1 MRELEGK
8 VAGVTGGSGRIG
20 RGLAQRF
27 LQAGMRVVLA
37 DLDVDGLK
45 AAEQQLSAYGAV
57 IGVPADLSK
66 REHVEVLALRAVEE
80 FGAVHVLCN
89 DAGLNSRPEPALW
102 ELPYQEWQTV
112 VGGGGCST
120 RSARSASTRSP
131 TPRRPRSA
139 CAAAPTTSC
148 ATAQRPNRPRS
159 ARTSRRGRPAPSR
172 YHRSRLGTSPGRA
185 ERSTRND
192 RWAVHHLR
200 GAARRSGRAHL
211 PQPARGP
218 QRTELRPARRGPRGV
233 PPRRGRT
240 TTCAS

>member
-112 VGGGGCST
+112 VGGVARRDPRGALQRAHPPRGDQGAPAQPRRRHPARPLSD
-120 RSARSASTRSP
+120 RIALDPLGLADEAAQRRAAIIAHASAR
-131 TPRRPRSA
+131 RR
-139 CAAAPTTSC
+139 
-148 ATAQRPNRPRS
+148 
-159 ARTSRRGRPAPSR
+159 
-172 YHRSRLGTSPGRA
+172 
-185 ERSTRND
+185 
-192 RWAVHHLR
+192 
-200 GAARRSGRAHL
+200 AARNGA
-211 PQPARGP
+211 Q
-218 QRTELRPARRGPRGV
+218 E
-233 PPRRGRT
+233 
-240 TTCAS
+240 